1 LTTGTR
7 IALVYPGWITLLY
20 LLLCY
25 VLLFVLCYPLN
36 NGPRILHSDPSL
48 ITSYPSHPE
57 ERWIFI
63 NGICAGTQLLQENVD
78 LISAIF
84 RRPVMGVHN
93 RTYGPIMDLLECMA
107 QRDFGYMSDDI
118 RTAYNAI
125 KTTLLLSDVD
135 KVVLLAHSQ
144 GGIIVAAAVD
154 ALCADL
160 PPAAF
165 QKLEIYTF
173 GCAAN
178 HFSNPPR
185 CVHVT
190 TSGMCPQ
197 CLREANGSETTLSG
211 YPTSNK
217 RQIPVIEH
225 YANGRDFVAN
235 LGVLCFVRRPKENEF
250 VGKVFTDVKR
260 GGHLFCQHYLEP
272 MFSGDSRF
280 LEEVVVVDEA
290 VAVRRAADEMG
301 PQGAINGVRQSDD
314 AHGKTVRELSRLW
327 WYKDGGTPPP
337 KRRASVESA

>member
-1 LTTGTR
+1 
-7 IALVYPGWITLLY
+7 
-20 LLLCY
+20 
-25 VLLFVLCYPLN
+25 
-36 NGPRILHSDPSL
+36 
-48 ITSYPSHPE
+48 
-57 ERWIFI
+57 
-63 NGICAGTQLLQENVD
+63 
-78 LISAIF
+78 
-84 RRPVMGVHN
+84 
-93 RTYGPIMDLLECMA
+93 MDLLECMA
-107 QRDFGYMSDDI
+107 QRDFGYMSGDI
-118 RTAYNAI
+118 RAAYNAI
-125 KTTLLLSDVD
+125 KTTLLQSDVD

-190 TSGMCPQ
+190 TSGVCPR
-197 CLREANGSETTLSG
+197 CLHCAATGSETTLSG
-211 YPTSNK
+211 YPSSDK

-235 LGVLCFVRRPKENEF
+235 LGVLCFVKRPSENEF
-250 VGKVFTDVKR
+250 VGKVFTDLNR
-260 GGHLFCQHYLEP
+260 GGHLFCEHYLGP
-272 MFSGDSRF
+272 MFSGDPRF
-280 LEEVVVVDEA
+280 LEEVVVVDE
-290 VAVRRAADEMG
+290 VVTMRRAADEMG
-301 PQGAINGVRQSDD
+301 FEGAVQGVRQSDD

-327 WYKDGGTPPP
+327 WYKDGGSPPP